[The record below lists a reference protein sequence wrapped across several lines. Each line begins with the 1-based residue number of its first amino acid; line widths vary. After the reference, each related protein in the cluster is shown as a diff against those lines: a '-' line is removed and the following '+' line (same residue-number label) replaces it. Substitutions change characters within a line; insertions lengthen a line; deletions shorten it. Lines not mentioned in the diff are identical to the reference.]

1 MPEKMGGGALTGHK
15 KPACALRLAD
25 TAIDFDMPSEA
36 SNSCKQYR
44 GNGDKKSAF
53 TLLIRTYVFCE
64 RNRNLVSESR
74 FVNTFQTA
82 FLQAAD
88 SIAY

>member
-1 MPEKMGGGALTGHK
+1 MPEKGGGALTGHK

-36 SNSCKQYR
+36 SNGCKQHR
-44 GNGDKKSAF
+44 GNGDKKTAF

-64 RNRNLVSESR
+64 RNCNLVSQSR